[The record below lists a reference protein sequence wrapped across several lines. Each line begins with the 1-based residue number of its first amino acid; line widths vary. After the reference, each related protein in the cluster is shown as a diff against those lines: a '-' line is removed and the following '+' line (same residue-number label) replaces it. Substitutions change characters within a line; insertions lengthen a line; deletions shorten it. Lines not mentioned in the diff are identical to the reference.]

1 MGYKNKKS
9 SIYLPILLSAILVA
23 GMYFGIHLERAKVS
37 GYNPQYFQ
45 ITKLNGILN
54 FVKAEYVDSVDLKN
68 LEEAAIPAILSQLDP
83 HSIYIPALD
92 VARVNEPL
100 EGNFEGIGV
109 SFNMPNDT
117 IVIISVIPRGPSEKV
132 GILAGDR
139 IVKIEDEIVAG
150 LNINSD
156 DIVKKLKG
164 PRGTKVIIGVK
175 RKSVDEILY
184 FTITRDKIPLYS
196 VDVSYMANDST
207 GFIKISKFARTTYN
221 EFMEALEDLKSKG
234 MTQLILDLRGN
245 SGGYLDAATNI
256 ANQFLPEGA
265 LIVYTEGRAHGRE
278 NTLTNGAGEF
288 QKGKILIL
296 IDEWSASA
304 SEIIAGAIQDNDR
317 GIIMGRRS
325 FGKGLVQEPLV
336 LSDGS
341 VIRLTIARYYTP
353 TGRCI
358 QKSYSN
364 GNDDYYMDLH
374 SRYANGEF
382 MEADSIHFAD
392 SLKYVTPGGKVVYGG
407 GGIMPDV
414 FVPIDTIGITNYF
427 RQVRNKGLMYR
438 FAFEYVDKNRA
449 KLIDYSNAEDIEA
462 FLDSQNLL
470 ASFVD
475 YASENGVPRNAQDL
489 LESKHIIHTEI
500 KAYIARNMIDNKGFY
515 PIWNNID
522 YTFNQAIEYLS
533 RESFNNQ

>member
-1 MGYKNKKS
+1 MGYKNKKL
-9 SIYLPILLSAILVA
+9 SIYLPIIFSVILVA
-23 GMYFGIHLERAKVS
+23 GIYFGIHLERAKIS
-37 GYNPQYFQ
+37 GYNPEYFQ

-54 FVKAEYVDSVDLKN
+54 FVEAEYVDSVDLKS
-68 LEEAAIPAILSQLDP
+68 LEEAAIPAILEKLDP
-83 HSIYIPALD
+83 HSIYIPAMD

-117 IVIISVIPRGPSEKV
+117 VVIISVISGGPSEKV

-139 IVKIEDEIVAG
+139 IVKIGNKIVAG
-150 LNINSD
+150 LNINSY

-164 PRGTKVIIGVK
+164 PRRTQVTIGIK
-175 RKSVDEILY
+175 RKSVKEILY

-207 GFIKISKFARTTYN
+207 GFVKISKFARTTYT
-221 EFMEALEDLKSKG
+221 EFMEALEDLQGKG

-245 SGGYLDAATNI
+245 SGGYMDAATNI
-256 ANQFLPEGA
+256 ANQFLPKGT
-265 LIVYTEGRAHGRE
+265 LIVYTEGRTHGRE
-278 NTLTNGAGEF
+278 NTIANGSGKF
-288 QKGKILIL
+288 QQGKILVL
-296 IDEWSASA
+296 MDEWSASA

-317 GIIMGRRS
+317 GTIMGRRS

-341 VIRLTIARYYTP
+341 MIRLTIARYYTP

-364 GNDDYYMDLH
+364 GNEDYFHDLQ
-374 SRYANGEF
+374 SRYMNGEF
-382 MEADSIHFAD
+382 LEADSIQFAD

-407 GGIMPDV
+407 GGIMPDI
-414 FVPIDTIGITNYF
+414 FVPIDTTGMTDYW
-427 RQVRNKGLMYR
+427 RQNRNKGLMYR
-438 FAFEYVDKNRA
+438 FAFEYVDKNRS
-449 KLIDYSNAEDIEA
+449 KLSDYGNVEELET

-470 ASFVD
+470 GNFVN
-475 YASENGVPRNAQDL
+475 YASKNGVSPNPQEL
-489 LESKHIIHTEI
+489 LESKYIIHTEI

-522 YTFNQAIEYLS
+522 YTFNKALEYLS
-533 RESFNNQ
+533 TESFNNQ

>member
-9 SIYLPILLSAILVA
+9 SIYLPILLSVILVA
-23 GMYFGIHLERAKVS
+23 GIYFGIHLERAKVS

-54 FVKAEYVDSVDLKN
+54 FVEAEYVDSVDLKN

-132 GILAGDR
+132 GVLAGDR
-139 IVKIEDEIVAG
+139 IVKIGDEIVAG

-221 EFMEALEDLKSKG
+221 EFMEALEDLKDKG

-256 ANQFLPEGA
+256 ANQFLPEET

-288 QKGKILIL
+288 QQGKILIL
-296 IDEWSASA
+296 MDEWSASA

-341 VIRLTIARYYTP
+341 MIRLTIARYYTP

-382 MEADSIHFAD
+382 MEADSIQFAD
-392 SLKYVTPGGKVVYGG
+392 SLKFITPGGKVVYGG

-414 FVPIDTIGITNYF
+414 FVPIDTVGVTNYF
-427 RQVRNKGLMYR
+427 IQVRNKGLMYR
-438 FAFEYVDKNRA
+438 FAFEYVDKNRT
-449 KLIDYSNAEDIEA
+449 KLTDYTNAEEIEA

-470 ASFVD
+470 TSFVD
-475 YASENGVPRNAQDL
+475 YASKNGVPKNAQDL

-500 KAYIARNMIDNKGFY
+500 KAYIARNMLDNRGFY

-533 RESFNNQ
+533 EEIPKKQ

>member
-1 MGYKNKKS
+1 MGYKNKKT
-9 SIYLPILLSAILVA
+9 SIYLPILLSVILVA
-23 GMYFGIHLERAKVS
+23 GIYFGIHLERAKVS

-54 FVKAEYVDSVDLKN
+54 FVEAEYVDSVDLKN
-68 LEEAAIPAILSQLDP
+68 LEEAAIPAMLSQLDP

-109 SFNMPNDT
+109 SFNMPDDT

-221 EFMEALEDLKSKG
+221 EFMDALEDLKSKG

-278 NTLTNGAGEF
+278 NTLTNGAGKF

-336 LSDGS
+336 LNDGS
-341 VIRLTIARYYTP
+341 MIRLTIARYYTP

-364 GNDDYYMDLH
+364 GNDDYYQDLH
-374 SRYANGEF
+374 SRYINGEF
-382 MEADSIHFAD
+382 MEADSIQFAD
-392 SLKYVTPGGKVVYGG
+392 SLKFVTPGGKVVYGG

-438 FAFEYVDKNRA
+438 FAFEYVDKNRD
-449 KLIDYSNAEDIEA
+449 KLIEYTNAEIIEA

-470 ASFVD
+470 SSFVD
-475 YASENGVPRNAQDL
+475 YASENGVPKNAQDL

-533 RESFNNQ
+533 MESFNNQ

>member
-1 MGYKNKKS
+1 MGYKNKKT
-9 SIYLPILLSAILVA
+9 SIYLPILLSVILVA
-23 GMYFGIHLERAKVS
+23 GIYFGIHLERAKVS

-54 FVKAEYVDSVDLKN
+54 FVEAEYVDSVDLKN
-68 LEEAAIPAILSQLDP
+68 LEEAAIPAMLSQLDP

-109 SFNMPNDT
+109 SFNMPDDT

-221 EFMEALEDLKSKG
+221 EFMDALEDLKSKG

-278 NTLTNGAGEF
+278 NTLTNGAGKF

-296 IDEWSASA
+296 INEWSASA

-336 LSDGS
+336 LNDGS
-341 VIRLTIARYYTP
+341 MIRLTIARYYTP

-364 GNDDYYMDLH
+364 GNDDYYQDLH
-374 SRYANGEF
+374 SRYINGEF
-382 MEADSIHFAD
+382 MEADSIQFAD
-392 SLKYVTPGGKVVYGG
+392 SLKFVTPGGKVVYGG

-414 FVPIDTIGITNYF
+414 FVSIDTIGITNYF

-438 FAFEYVDKNRA
+438 FAFEYVDKNRD
-449 KLIDYSNAEDIEA
+449 KLIEYTNAEIIEA

-470 ASFVD
+470 SSFVD
-475 YASENGVPRNAQDL
+475 YASENGVPKNAQDL

-533 RESFNNQ
+533 MESFNNQ

>member
-9 SIYLPILLSAILVA
+9 SIYLPILLSVILVA
-23 GMYFGIHLERAKVS
+23 GIYFGIHLERAKVS

-164 PRGTKVIIGVK
+164 PRGTKVVIGVK

-288 QKGKILIL
+288 QQGKILIL

-374 SRYANGEF
+374 SRYINGEF
-382 MEADSIHFAD
+382 MEADSIQFAD
-392 SLKYVTPGGKVVYGG
+392 SLKFVTPGGKVVYGG

-449 KLIDYSNAEDIEA
+449 KLIDYPNAEDIEA

-475 YASENGVPRNAQDL
+475 YASENGVPRNAKDL

-500 KAYIARNMIDNKGFY
+500 KAYIARNIIDNKGFY

-533 RESFNNQ
+533 K

>member
-9 SIYLPILLSAILVA
+9 SIYLPILLSVILVA
-23 GMYFGIHLERAKVS
+23 GMYLGIHLERAKVS

-54 FVKAEYVDSVDLKN
+54 FVEAEYVDSVDLKN
-68 LEEAAIPAILSQLDP
+68 LEEAAIPAMLSQLDP

-132 GILAGDR
+132 GILPGDR
-139 IVKIEDEIVAG
+139 IVKIGDKIVAG
-150 LNINSD
+150 LNISSD

-164 PRGTKVIIGVK
+164 PRGTKITIGIK
-175 RKSVDEILY
+175 RKSADEILY

-207 GFIKISKFARTTYN
+207 GFIKISKFAKTTYN
-221 EFMEALEDLKSKG
+221 EFMEALEDLVNKG

-256 ANQFLPEGA
+256 ANQFLPEGV

-288 QKGKILIL
+288 QQGQILIL
-296 IDEWSASA
+296 MDEWSASA

-336 LSDGS
+336 LTDGS
-341 VIRLTIARYYTP
+341 MIRLTIARYYTP

-358 QKSYSN
+358 QKSYNN
-364 GNDDYYMDLH
+364 GNDDYYQDLH
-374 SRYANGEF
+374 SRYINGEF
-382 MEADSIHFAD
+382 LEADSIQFAD
-392 SLKYVTPGGKVVYGG
+392 SLKYTTPGGKVVYGG
-407 GGIMPDV
+407 GGIMPDI
-414 FVPIDTIGITNYF
+414 FVPIDTVGITNYF
-427 RQVRNKGLMYR
+427 RQIRNKGLMYR

-449 KLIDYSNAEDIEA
+449 KLIDYTNAEEIEA

-470 ASFVD
+470 SNFVN
-475 YASENGVPRNAQDL
+475 YASENGVPKNAQDL
-489 LESKHIIHTEI
+489 LESKHIIHTQI
-500 KAYIARNMIDNKGFY
+500 KAYIARNIIDNKGFY
-515 PIWNNID
+515 PIWNKID

-533 RESFNNQ
+533 GETLKNQ